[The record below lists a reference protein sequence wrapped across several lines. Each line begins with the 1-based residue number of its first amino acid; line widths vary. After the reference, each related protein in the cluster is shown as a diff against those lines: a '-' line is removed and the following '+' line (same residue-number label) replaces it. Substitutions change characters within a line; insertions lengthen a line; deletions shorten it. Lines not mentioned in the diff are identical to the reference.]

1 MRGRILYALF
11 NGKGLRARVTGK
23 VYGQGLRADIAFR
36 NAHPLFTGKNDPK
49 MSDI

>member
-1 MRGRILYALF
+1 MPCLTAGF
-11 NGKGLRARVTGK
+11 TGRVT
-23 VYGQGLRADIAFR
+23 GQGLRANIALR